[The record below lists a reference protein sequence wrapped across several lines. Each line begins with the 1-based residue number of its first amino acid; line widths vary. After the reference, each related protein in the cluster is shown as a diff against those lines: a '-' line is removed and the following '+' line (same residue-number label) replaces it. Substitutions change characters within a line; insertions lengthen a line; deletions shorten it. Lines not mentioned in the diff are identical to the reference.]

1 MSRRAES
8 TKQRI
13 LDSARSEFLGNGFSG
28 ASLRAIA
35 KKAGVT
41 TGALY
46 GYFSDKDALFAALV
60 GEQVS
65 FFRREFA
72 DAQMSFRA
80 MDAERQR
87 ACMHTHSAEALFRLV
102 DYMYDHID
110 AFRLVLLGAAG
121 TPFEAWLEPVIAL
134 EEESTKLF
142 IRQLRDDGFPVKDV
156 SDELVHI
163 LCSGFFH
170 DIMQPVVHGMDRGAA
185 LRHITLI
192 RDFTS
197 AGWDVL
203 LGIR

>member
-1 MSRRAES
+1 MSRRAEN
-8 TKQRI
+8 TRQLI
-13 LDSARSEFLGNGFSG
+13 LDSAKAEFLDRGFSG

-35 KKAGVT
+35 GKAGVT

-46 GYFSDKDALFAALV
+46 GYFSDKDELFAALV

-65 FFRREFA
+65 FFQREFEA
-72 DAQMSFRA
+72 AQMAFRA
-80 MDAERQR
+80 MDVERQR
-87 ACMHTHSAEALFRLV
+87 ECMHTHSAEALLMLV
-102 DYMYDHID
+102 NYMYDHID
-110 AFRLVLLGAAG
+110 AFRLVLRGAAG
-121 TPFEAWLEPVIAL
+121 TPFETWLEPVIAM

-142 IRQLRDDGFPVKDV
+142 IRRLRDDGFPVKDV

-170 DIMQPVVHGMDRGAA
+170 DIMQPVIHDMDRDAA

-192 RDFTS
+192 RDFSS

-203 LGIR
+203 LGVR